1 MKFFA
6 RFAALWC
13 LIVTASSAAFSQ
25 AAPTFPSKP
34 VRLVVPFAPGGVADT
49 MARLVAAQLGPRLGE
64 PIVVENRTGAGG
76 TLAATYVA
84 RADPDGY
91 VLLLVAA
98 GHAGSKALYP
108 SVPYDPVASFDA
120 VSGIAA
126 YPVVLLVRP
135 DAPYRNV
142 EGLIEDIRL
151 KAGKLNN
158 ANPGPS
164 TVPGLSAALFRQRFG
179 LDFASIP
186 YRGSNPALI
195 ALMGG
200 ETEFSFNETGSSVEL
215 IRAGK
220 VRALAVLQKDRL
232 AALPQVPSIDESPM
246 SGFYASAWLGVLA
259 PRGTPATV
267 VNRLNRE
274 IGQILG
280 SQELQERLRIMG
292 GVALGGS
299 PQKFA
304 AMLAEE
310 TERWSSAITRLG
322 LKAE

>member
-1 MKFFA
+1 M
-6 RFAALWC
+6 
-13 LIVTASSAAFSQ
+13 
-25 AAPTFPSKP
+25 
-34 VRLVVPFAPGGVADT
+34 
-49 MARLVAAQLGPRLGE
+49 
-64 PIVVENRTGAGG
+64 
-76 TLAATYVA
+76 
-84 RADPDGY
+84 
-91 VLLLVAA
+91 
-98 GHAGSKALYP
+98 
-108 SVPYDPVASFDA
+108 
-120 VSGIAA
+120 
-126 YPVVLLVRP
+126 
-135 DAPYRNV
+135 
-142 EGLIEDIRL
+142 
-151 KAGKLNN
+151 
-158 ANPGPS
+158 
-164 TVPGLSAALFRQRFG
+164 
-179 LDFASIP
+179 
-186 YRGSNPALI
+186 
-195 ALMGG
+195 
-200 ETEFSFNETGSSVEL
+200 
-215 IRAGK
+215 
-220 VRALAVLQKDRL
+220 AVLQKDRL